1 MSNLLSGVSIRN
13 KILIGFILM
22 TSVLIAV
29 WALGY
34 RTVNHLSEGVDSLAG
49 PVMDTL
55 QGAGQGRIGLQQ
67 ELLAMDRIFL
77 GYHLDTEMTRLEA
90 GKLQATEA
98 MTKLREAALVAP
110 EKLGQLENLQGD
122 YESALDT
129 MVEAYQR
136 FRQARYVFDENVE
149 GMLELGQQALG
160 ISRGVSALQPFQEA
174 SAGQAQSAF
183 LRSVYAMQKLID
195 RSEEFET
202 AQLRVERALTDQQRA
217 MEAMKSS
224 DRFNWSG
231 DGEQS
236 LMESYISAMEIHT
249 DLSARLIAE
258 AKLFQKLQDEYE
270 ALAESLLQ
278 TLKQFEEEGRS
289 LVSAQVSVSS
299 ALGDQGKQVMHILI
313 AIGLLLGLLVCI
325 SIMRSVL
332 SPVNLLRQRVSDVV
346 SGEGDLTRR
355 IELQGSDE
363 LAQLAQGF
371 DALLDGVHRLVQ
383 EVQTRCQ
390 SMSEAV
396 NTMHH
401 TAESTGEKVLEQKQ
415 QTDHVAESIETLFG
429 MLREIASN
437 TSTAAQSAEQAHTIS
452 KDAQVTVGDSITTI
466 HALSSEVSQ
475 AAEAMGGLENDVA
488 DIVNA
493 LDVIVG
499 IAEQTN
505 LLALNAAIE
514 AARAG
519 EQGRGFA
526 VVADEVRNLAGR
538 TQESAEQIQKIIDRL
553 KSSSDSAVQ
562 VMQRSNVQ
570 SQGAVARSE
579 EVKSAL
585 DQISSVITQMND
597 INQVVARLSE
607 QQSQVAET
615 MHGSVQD
622 IVGIAEVSTQGMQ
635 QTAETGELV
644 LQQNEALAS
653 LVKRYKV

>member
-34 RTVNHLSEGVDSLAG
+34 RTVNHLSESVDSLAG

-90 GKLQATEA
+90 GKLQATQA

-202 AQLRVERALTDQQRA
+202 AQLRVERALTDQKRA

-313 AIGLLLGLLVCI
+313 AIGLLLGLLVCF

-371 DALLDGVHRLVQ
+371 DALLEGVHRLVK

-390 SMSEAV
+390 SMGEAV

-415 QTDHVAESIETLFG
+415 QTDHVAESIEILFG

-475 AAEAMGGLENDVA
+475 AADAMGGLENDVA

-622 IVGIAEVSTQGMQ
+622 IVGVAEVSTQGIQ

>member
-90 GKLQATEA
+90 GKLQATQA

-110 EKLGQLENLQGD
+110 EKLGQLENLQSD

-129 MVEAYQR
+129 MVGAYQR

-313 AIGLLLGLLVCI
+313 AIGLLLGFLVCI

-390 SMSEAV
+390 SMGEAV

-475 AAEAMGGLENDVA
+475 AADAMGGLENDVA

>member
-90 GKLQATEA
+90 GKLQATQA

-110 EKLGQLENLQGD
+110 EKLGQLENLQSD

-129 MVEAYQR
+129 MVGAYQR

-313 AIGLLLGLLVCI
+313 AIGLLLGFLVCI

-332 SPVNLLRQRVSDVV
+332 SPVNLLRQRVGDVV

-390 SMSEAV
+390 SMGEAV

-475 AAEAMGGLENDVA
+475 AADAMGGLENDVA

>member
-110 EKLGQLENLQGD
+110 EKLGQLENLQSD

-129 MVEAYQR
+129 MVGAYQR

-313 AIGLLLGLLVCI
+313 AIGLLLGFLVCI

-390 SMSEAV
+390 SMGEAV

-475 AAEAMGGLENDVA
+475 AADAMGGLENDVA